1 MIRVSQWAEIR
12 QQVLV
17 GGVSKREAARRL
29 GVDVKTVR
37 RALAKDIPPLRRV
50 SPRRGRRLDVVRD
63 RMVTLLRQ
71 EPRLTAKRMSSL
83 LGASAGPVD
92 ERTWRE
98 YVAELRAE
106 LFPRDAFVHLTSQPG
121 DRMEVDFGDSAAV
134 IGDRYLRT
142 KFLVATLPYSNRHF
156 AKAYPVERLECLMD
170 GIASAFRYF
179 GGVTRRLILDN
190 TSLAVREVLRG
201 PERIEN
207 RTFEGFRGQ
216 YPVQADF
223 CAPRKGWEKGSVEG
237 GVGYVRDNALRPMP
251 HEASFAA
258 LNAGILTSLEGDLDG
273 RRHADGR
280 SVREV
285 FAEEQTALRALPVHE
300 PQTWRV
306 IPKVVD
312 KFGHVRFDDVPYSV
326 PVTLAY
332 RPVICRLHHDR
343 VEIAHDDKTVA
354 VHVRSFIPGI
364 PVIEPRHVLSLLEK
378 KHRAVNEST
387 AIQQWSL
394 PETFHQLRQD
404 LRGRTRKPDQE
415 WVSVLRL
422 LEQHELEDVAAAIE
436 EARARHSPRLETI
449 RALLRRRDDVPR
461 EAIPVDLD
469 RVDLAAIRVDPPTLA
484 SYDELVEAVR

>member
-17 GGVSKREAARRL
+17 NGVSKREAARRF
-29 GVDVKTVR
+29 GVNVKTVR
-37 RALAKDIPPLRRV
+37 RALAREAPPLRRE
-50 SPRRGRRLDVVRD
+50 SRRRGRRLDVVRD
-63 RMVTLLRQ
+63 QVIALLRQ
-71 EPRLTAKRMSSL
+71 EPRLTAKRI
-83 LGASAGPVD
+83 SAVLSPSVGSVK

-98 YVAELRAE
+98 YVAEIRAE
-106 LFPRDAFVHLTSQPG
+106 LFPREAFVHLTPQPG

-134 IGDRYLRT
+134 VGGRHLRT
-142 KFLVATLPYSNRHF
+142 KFLVATLPYSNRYF

-237 GVGYVRDNALRPMP
+237 GVGYVRDNVFRPMP
-251 HEASFAA
+251 HAASFDV
-258 LNAGILTSLEGDLDG
+258 LNAGILASLEADLD
-273 RRHADGR
+273 RSHADGR
-280 SVREV
+280 SVRSV
-285 FAEEQTALRALPVHE
+285 FAEEQVALRPLPVHE

-326 PVTLAY
+326 PIALAH

-343 VEIAHDDKTVA
+343 VEIAYEGETVA
-354 VHVRSFIPGI
+354 VHARSFIPGI

-378 KHRAVNEST
+378 KHRAVSEST

-394 PETFHQLRQD
+394 PATFHQLRQE

-422 LEQHELEDVAAAIE
+422 LEQHELGDVATAIE

-449 RALLRRRDDVPR
+449 RALLRRREDVPR
-461 EAIPVDLD
+461 DAIPVDLD
-469 RVDLAAIRVDPPTLA
+469 RVDLAAIQVDPPTLA
-484 SYDELVEAVR
+484 NYDELVEAVR